1 MNFYEKMKNLFLN
14 KKIERIPVY
23 PMRGNPNAISG
34 ADTSRFNLDSF
45 DMGFNPGFD
54 NAHSTYESPKKM
66 RFTIPVGNISR
77 EEAEKNIRELM
88 RDYWTGDINLPT
100 REIKRIY
107 SDIDPYGEE
116 NWDDV

>member
-14 KKIERIPVY
+14 KKIERIPVC

-34 ADTSRFNLDSF
+34 DDIHRFNLDLF
-45 DMGFNPGFD
+45 DMRSNPWFD
-54 NAHSTYESPKKM
+54 NTYEGPKKM

-116 NWDDV
+116 DWDDV